1 MRNGHKVIDVDSHVM
16 EPDDLFERYLEAP
29 FRAYA
34 PKTTR
39 FAMDQLKYFC
49 RIEVGGHVWFGDEGD
64 WDVHPFI
71 RDGAGGMQT
80 YKEAYR
86 DYIELG
92 YSPESYLLYMD
103 RTGID
108 YLLLY
113 PTLTLHSTAIPNLD
127 AKAAAAIKRAYN
139 NWLYDFCNEGRGR
152 LLGVGQIDLRDVD
165 LAIAEARRCVGEL
178 GFKSVEIIPDPPV
191 EGLPLDHPYYD
202 PLWAEIASLGVPLG
216 THEASFHKMGS
227 VGYVGAKHANN
238 TRIPYAQNML
248 AFGLG
253 QMVAA
258 MMFTG
263 SICARHPELKV
274 VFTESSVG
282 WSATWFHFLDDKWEY
297 CWLSRSG
304 KELVPE
310 HPPSHYFAE
319 QCAISGSLSDPGQA
333 HAMLAGLEDN
343 VLLAT
348 DFPHPEDMDGWR
360 ILEAFEASPNHALT
374 DAQVK
379 KICWNNPSRLY
390 GIT

>member
-1 MRNGHKVIDVDSHVM
+1 MTVYGQVSCKFRNPWKKGTTGVM
-16 EPDDLFERYLEAP
+16 LNALTFISRLAALVPYPRTHLLTYHGILAP
-29 FRAYA
+29 
-34 PKTTR
+34 
-39 FAMDQLKYFC
+39 
-49 RIEVGGHVWFGDEGD
+49 
-64 WDVHPFI
+64 
-71 RDGAGGMQT
+71 
-80 YKEAYR
+80 
-86 DYIELG
+86 
-92 YSPESYLLYMD
+92 
-103 RTGID
+103 
-108 YLLLY
+108 
-113 PTLTLHSTAIPNLD
+113 
-127 AKAAAAIKRAYN
+127 AAS
-139 NWLYDFCNEGRGR
+139 
-152 LLGVGQIDLRDVD
+152 LRD
-165 LAIAEARRCVGEL
+165 
-178 GFKSVEIIPDPPV
+178 KIIPDPPV
-191 EGLPLDHPYYD
+191 EGVPLDHPYYD

-238 TRIPYAQNML
+238 TRIPYAENML

-258 MMFTG
+258 LMFTG
-263 SICARHPELKV
+263 SICARHPELKL

-297 CWLSRSG
+297 CSLSQSG
-304 KELVPE
+304 KDLVPE

-360 ILEAFEASPNHALT
+360 ILDAFDASPNHALT
-374 DAQVK
+374 DAQVR
-379 KICWNNPSRLY
+379 KICWDNPSRLY